1 MSNNAKQPA
10 TNGSGNASFF
20 ERQFKLAENNTDVRT
35 EVLAGITTFAAMAY
49 ILVVNPQV
57 LSDPFFIMGDEAYG
71 TQIMNGVFFATCIIS
86 FIGTLL
92 MGLYAKVPFAQA
104 PGMGLNAFFAYTIV
118 LGMGYT
124 YNQALAVVCI
134 SGLLFILISAIG
146 LREAIVKAIPETIK
160 CAIAPG
166 VGLFLTIVGLKN
178 ANLVIGNSATFV
190 GLIDFSQWG
199 NTFSQDIITVGS
211 IDYDP
216 LVYRTMIASAIVAL
230 IGLVIIAVLSAK
242 KIKGAIIIGIAVGTV
257 IGIPFGLTKFGG
269 FSLNIAQQFS
279 DFVEVSLFKVDFAG
293 LFQHGSS
300 TAEAVFNV
308 IMLVLAFAL
317 VNLFDTL
324 GTLLG
329 TARQANM
336 LDENGEMPRMKQALL
351 SDAIASAAGAFVGTS
366 TATTFVESNAG
377 IAEGGRTGLTSCVTA
392 LLFLAAIVLAPIVT
406 IIPSAATAPAL
417 IYVGVLMLSAIKHVD
432 FDDMTNAVPAFCTI
446 VFMPFTYS
454 IANGIAAG
462 LITFVLIKL
471 IAGKFKEINPI
482 IVVLALLFVIRF
494 AFMVNG

>member
-1 MSNNAKQPA
+1 MNNEKKPA
-10 TNGSGNASFF
+10 SDTVDSSFF
-20 ERQFKLAENNTDVRT
+20 ERHFKLSENNTNVKT
-35 EVLAGITTFAAMAY
+35 EILAGVTTFAAMAY

-57 LSDPFFIMGDEAYG
+57 LSEPMFIMGDEVMG
-71 TQIMNGVFFATCIIS
+71 TKIMNGVFFATCLIS
-86 FIGTLL
+86 FIGTML
-92 MGLYAKVPFAQA
+92 MALYAKVPFAQA

-124 YNQALAVVCI
+124 YNQALAIVFI
-134 SGLLFILISAIG
+134 SGMLFILISAVG

-178 ANLVIGNSATFV
+178 SSLVVGNSATFV
-190 GLIDFSQWG
+190 SLIDFSQWG
-199 NTFSQDIITVGS
+199 NSFKMDEIVAGGITYNAA
-211 IDYDP
+211 DY
-216 LVYRTMIASAIVAL
+216 RMMIASAIVTL
-230 IGLVIIAVLSAK
+230 IGLIIIGVLSAK
-242 KIKGAIIIGIAVGTV
+242 KIKGAIIIGIGIGTI
-257 IGIPFGLTKFGG
+257 IGIPFGLTKFSG
-269 FSLNIAQQFS
+269 FTLNIGQQFA
-279 DFVEVSLFKVDFAG
+279 DFTEVSLFKIDFAG
-293 LFQHGSS
+293 LFNMDDLAQSIF
-300 TAEAVFNV
+300 TVL
-308 IMLVLAFAL
+308 MLVLAFAL

-336 LDENGEMPRMKQALL
+336 LDENGEMPRMKQALM
-351 SDAIASAAGAFVGTS
+351 SDAIASAAGAFLGTS

-377 IAEGGRTGLTSCVTA
+377 IAEGGRTGLTSVVTA
-392 LLFLAAIVLAPIVT
+392 FLFLAAIILAPIVT

-432 FDDMTNAVPAFCTI
+432 FSDMTDAIPAFCTI

-462 LITFVLIKL
+462 LISFVLIKL
-471 IAGKFKEINPI
+471 LSGKYKEINPI
-482 IVVLALLFVIRF
+482 LVILSLLFVIRF
-494 AFMVNG
+494 AFMSN